1 MSGSLTR
8 KRCLIP
14 RCRSALAQRRHQKLE
29 LTHPITGK
37 RYRVE
42 TPKNTFPPERLVRA
56 MESVQSGRDPEAVT
70 QLVQPFKDRPEVLNS
85 IFKVMFVIGGMS
97 REPISQ

>member
-1 MSGSLTR
+1 MAR
-8 KRCLIP
+8 
-14 RCRSALAQRRHQKLE
+14 RRHQKLE

-42 TPKNTFPPERLVRA
+42 TPKGTFPPERLVRA
-56 MESVQSGRDPEAVT
+56 MESVNSGRDPRAVT
-70 QLVQPFKDRPEVLNS
+70 KLVEPYKDRPELLDS

-97 REPISQ
+97 HEPIGQ

>member
-1 MSGSLTR
+1 
-8 KRCLIP
+8 
-14 RCRSALAQRRHQKLE
+14 
-29 LTHPITGK
+29 
-37 RYRVE
+37 
-42 TPKNTFPPERLVRA
+42 

-70 QLVQPFKDRPEVLNS
+70 KLVQPFKDRPEVLNS